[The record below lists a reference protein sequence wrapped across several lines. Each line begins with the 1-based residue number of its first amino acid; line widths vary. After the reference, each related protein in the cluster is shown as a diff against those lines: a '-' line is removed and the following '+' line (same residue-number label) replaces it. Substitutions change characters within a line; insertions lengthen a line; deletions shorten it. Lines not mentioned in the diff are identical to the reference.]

1 MVSCNLLHRR
11 WKVSAICAPSGR
23 MGARDLALSRST
35 ERTQVL
41 VRGVP
46 RGVLSW
52 AARPDVGGRY
62 DRVAP
67 TSLGQCGVMS
77 IIAPP
82 LQSGITRVIR
92 DGAVSR
98 PPLMAWVQLGTRCR
112 VRRVR
117 GACRRLVACASD
129 GHGAGHEGA
138 AVAPERIGGAR
149 DQLERPVGTWAVGS
163 PPSRRRPRERS
174 GSRCP
179 AGGTASTSAST
190 PRPAAAPHAGL
201 GDRRPTA
208 RASAA
213 AGESAVVDG
222 SAS

>member
-1 MVSCNLLHRR
+1 MGCTPGCGWSLRPRSSHVSWPLP
-11 WKVSAICAPSGR
+11 PS
-23 MGARDLALSRST
+23 
-35 ERTQVL
+35 
-41 VRGVP
+41 
-46 RGVLSW
+46 
-52 AARPDVGGRY
+52 ARPC
-62 DRVAP
+62 A
-67 TSLGQCGVMS
+67 GVMS
-77 IIAPP
+77 MVAPP
-82 LQSGITRVIR
+82 LQSGMTRVIR

-129 GHGAGHEGA
+129 GHGAGHEGV

-190 PRPAAAPHAGL
+190 PRPAAAPQAGL
-201 GDRRPTA
+201 GDRRPAA

-222 SAS
+222 QRHE